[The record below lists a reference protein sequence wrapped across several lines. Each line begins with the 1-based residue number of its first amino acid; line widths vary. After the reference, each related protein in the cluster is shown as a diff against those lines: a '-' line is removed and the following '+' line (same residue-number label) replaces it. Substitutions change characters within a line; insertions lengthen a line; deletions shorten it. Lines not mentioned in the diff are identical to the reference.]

1 MPIEDPQGSRRA
13 EGFAQTGPQ
22 QGCSKAQPVTV
33 IGNNRGGGP
42 MWRLSL
48 LLHLLAPIV
57 VAGLLWRGDNVEER
71 RGPVVT
77 DQDAELLRTN
87 DPVNGGDRLRR
98 LILQKL
104 KVESPY
110 VAVTI
115 FDSEVQV
122 IPASTPWTVH
132 CGDSAGIAIAFT
144 TNVTEPSGGL
154 IVQLSDARP
163 NKEQCL
169 DIALSTA
176 KLVEIVLAGRW
187 R

>member
-1 MPIEDPQGSRRA
+1 MTIEDHQGPARADGFDERGPRESR
-13 EGFAQTGPQ
+13 
-22 QGCSKAQPVTV
+22 SKTRRLTV
-33 IGNNRGGGP
+33 IGTQRGGAP
-42 MWRLSL
+42 VWRLAM
-48 LLHLLAPIV
+48 LLHLLAPIA
-57 VAGLLWRGDNVEER
+57 VAGLLWRGDNVEQR

-77 DQDAELLRTN
+77 DQDAELLRIN
-87 DPVNGGDRLRR
+87 DPVNGADRLRR

-104 KVESPY
+104 KVENPY

-122 IPASTPWTVH
+122 IPASTPWTVR

-144 TNVTEPSGGL
+144 TNGTEPSGGL

-176 KLVEIVLAGRW
+176 KLVETVLAGPW